1 MIVAGR
7 ARMAGVPSIEE
18 LERLSTRE
26 LHDRAFSLARR
37 RLDVRFF
44 WNLLESAPAA
54 EAAAGHEGEAD
65 ADILSFSERVA
76 DVVNPDTAEEAEA
89 FRPLYI
95 EYLMQH
101 EQGEE

>member
-1 MIVAGR
+1 MT
-7 ARMAGVPSIEE
+7 GVPSVEE

-44 WNLLESAPAA
+44 WNLLEAAPAA

-76 DVVNPDTAEEAEA
+76 DIVDPDTAEEADA
-89 FRPLYI
+89 FRPIYI
-95 EYLMQH
+95 EYLVEH
-101 EQGEE
+101 EEDGP